1 VITDFQAETAAEQLL
16 YLLGAHGIEH
26 LFLNPGTDSAP
37 LQEAMKTLPSKGIA
51 IPRIVPS
58 TFESVSLAAAHA
70 YYQATGRPQSV
81 FVHVD
86 AGTQNLGAMVH
97 DVYRDRA
104 GVVIIA
110 GVTPYGEDE
119 SVPGGR
125 SGYIQWIQDIP
136 DQPGII
142 RGYAKSVVEITRPEM
157 MDRAVGRAVQ
167 LATSYPAGIAYLTV
181 ARDVLMDEPVVR
193 PLRTAGFS
201 VPTAPAMSAETLAE
215 VVRLIVA
222 AERPLL
228 ITSRLGRNPRGF
240 TAATALADVA
250 GVTVVRGADTGPLSI
265 PTLHPMHKR
274 SIETTRAAIR
284 DADVVLIVE
293 CDVPYIPRDVRPSSD
308 AFVIHIDPEPLKV
321 TMPLWSF
328 ATDLAV
334 TADGPTAVGQIAEEL
349 QSVAAASPTVA
360 DRFRRRRELA
370 GDGEP
375 MPMPPRLESGR
386 IGVLDVF
393 SALNEVLE
401 PQDVV
406 IEEAITND
414 RALYQSLVRTLPGT
428 LAGAFAPGLGWA
440 LGGSIGTKLA
450 LPDRRV
456 VAVCGDG
463 SFLFAVPTSALMMS
477 AEIGCPFLTV
487 ILNNEGY
494 RASRLPVYEMFPDGM
509 SSHAAEAVGTRFV
522 AAPDFVALAEACHAY
537 GVCVDKLEQLIPA
550 LLGGLDAIEAGRSAV
565 VDVHIE
571 QD

>member
-1 VITDFQAETAAEQLL
+1 VIAEFRAATAAEQLL
-16 YLLGAHGIEH
+16 YLLGAHGVEH

-37 LQEAMKTLPSKGIA
+37 LQEAMKTLPAKDVA
-51 IPRIVPS
+51 IPRILPS
-58 TFESVSLAAAHA
+58 TFEAVSLAAAHA
-70 YYQATGRPQSV
+70 YYQATGRPQCV

-104 GVVIIA
+104 GVIVIA
-110 GVTPYGEDE
+110 GVTPYGEDD

-125 SGYIQWIQDIP
+125 SGYIQWVQDMP

-167 LATSYPAGIAYLTV
+167 LATSYPAGIAYLTI
-181 ARDVLMDEPVVR
+181 ARDVLMDEPVQR

-201 VPTAPAMSAETLAE
+201 VPAAPAMSAEALSE

-228 ITSRLGRNPRGF
+228 ITSRLGRNELGF

-250 GVTVVRGADTGPLSI
+250 GMTVVRGADTGPLSI
-265 PTLHPMHKR
+265 PTLHPMHRR
-274 SIETTRAAIR
+274 SIETTRSAIR
-284 DADVVLIVE
+284 EADVVVIVE
-293 CDVPYIPRDVRPSSD
+293 CDVPYIPRDVRPSPD
-308 AFVIHIDPEPLKV
+308 ATIIHIDPEPLKV

-328 ATDLAV
+328 ASDLAV
-334 TADGPTAVGQIAEEL
+334 TADGPTAVGQIVTEL
-349 QSVAAASPTVA
+349 RSVVAASPTIA
-360 DRFRRRRELA
+360 DRFRHRREIV

-375 MPMPPRLESGR
+375 MLVPQRLESGR

-393 SALNEVLE
+393 CALNEVLQ
-401 PQDVV
+401 PDDVV
-406 IEEAITND
+406 IEEAVTND
-414 RALYQSLVRTLPGT
+414 RALYQSLIRTLPGT

-450 LPDRRV
+450 LPERRV

-463 SFLFAVPTSALMMS
+463 SFLFGVPTSALMMS
-477 AEIGCPFLTV
+477 AEIGCPFLAV
-487 ILNNEGY
+487 VLNNQGY
-494 RASRLPVYEMFPDGM
+494 RASRLPVYEMFPEGM
-509 SSHAAEAVGTRFV
+509 SHDQGHAIGTRFL
-522 AAPDFVALAEACHAY
+522 APPDFVALAEACGAHGA
-537 GVCVDKLEQLIPA
+537 GVDELEQLIPA
-550 LLGGLDAIEAGRSAV
+550 LLSGLSAIEQGRSAV
-565 VDVHIE
+565 IDVRIE
-571 QD
+571 QN